1 MMNENTAKALVIVV
15 SIVTR
20 LFFGFTPLLVS
31 RQFLTNNAT
40 DSLTSRPVRKKIDS
54 TTRIASSNAL

>member
-1 MMNENTAKALVIVV
+1 MNENTAKALVIVV

-40 DSLTSRPVRKKIDS
+40 DSLTSRPVRKK
-54 TTRIASSNAL
+54 N